1 MHRGK
6 IKGATISLFNFSDRK
21 YHFFKKTILIRIEE
35 NMIIPVMDYL
45 SDICRNMASGISIK
59 NKRAYFEYHILDT
72 YTAGIKL
79 LGTEIK
85 SIREAKADINDAFCT
100 FIDGQ
105 LYVRNMQIAEYSHGS
120 FYNHEAKRDRI
131 LLLNKKELAKLRINI
146 EEKGFTIIPLKIFT
160 SERGFAKLEIGLAQG
175 KKIYDKRETLKD
187 RDAKLEMSRAMKR

>member
-1 MHRGK
+1 M
-6 IKGATISLFNFSDRK
+6 
-21 YHFFKKTILIRIEE
+21 
-35 NMIIPVMDYL
+35 
-45 SDICRNMASGISIK
+45 SGGINIK
-59 NKRAYFEYHILDT
+59 NKRAYFEYHILET

-85 SIREAKADINDAFCT
+85 SIREGKADINDAFCT
-100 FIDGQ
+100 FFDGN

-120 FYNHEAKRDRI
+120 FYNHEAKRDMV
-131 LLLNKKELAKLRINI
+131 LLLNKKEIAKLRTKI